1 MKSFGL
7 LGEKLGHS
15 FSPSI
20 HWMLGSYSYELCEI
34 CPKDIENFLK
44 DNSLDGFNVT
54 IPYKQDVIPYC
65 SELSERAYAIGSV
78 NTMLKKPDGSYYG
91 ENTDYDGFLLMM
103 EPVKENIRGKKVLI
117 LGSGG
122 ASKTV
127 RAVLSDLGADPLI
140 TVSRSGS
147 VNYENI
153 SEQSDTTMI
162 VNTTPL
168 GMYPNNGISPIDLSL
183 FTECEFLADLI
194 YNPAKTALM
203 LQAERFGIPFRGGL
217 LMLVEQ
223 ARRASELFT
232 GTYIPRETSYVI
244 AEKIEK
250 QTKNIVLIGMPGC
263 GKTSIGRHL
272 QDLTKRKFVDIDE
285 EIESREGRT
294 IPAIFADTG
303 EAYFRKVES
312 EVLREFCKES
322 GLVISA
328 GGGAVTTSENKDI
341 MRQNSK
347 VVFIKRELK
356 DLDTSGRPVSK
367 AKGTEQLYSER
378 AGLYESWS
386 DISVHNRDSLKAAKK
401 ITEVLKL

>member
-34 CPKDIENFLK
+34 CPKDIEKFLR

-65 SELSERAYAIGSV
+65 SELSERACAIGSV
-78 NTMLKKPDGSYYG
+78 NTMLKKPDGSYCG
-91 ENTDYDGFLLMM
+91 ENTDYEGFLLMM
-103 EPVKENIRGKKVLI
+103 EPVADKIRGKKVLI

-127 RAVLSDLGADPLI
+127 KAVLSDLGADPLI

-153 SEQSDTTMI
+153 SENSDAAMI

-168 GMYPNNGISPIDLSL
+168 GMYPDNGISPIDLSP
-183 FTECEFLADLI
+183 FTECKLLADLI

-203 LQAERFGIPFRGGL
+203 LQAERLGIPFRGGL

-232 GTYIPRETSYVI
+232 GTSIPCETSRVI
-244 AEKIEK
+244 AEKIER

-263 GKTSIGRHL
+263 GKTSVGRHL
-272 QDLTKRKFVDIDE
+272 HDLTKRKFIDIDE
-285 EIESREGRT
+285 EIESREGST

-328 GGGAVTTSENKDI
+328 GGGAVTTPENKDI
-341 MRQNSK
+341 MRQNST

-356 DLDTSGRPVSK
+356 YLATSGRPVTK
-367 AKGTEQLYSER
+367 AKGTEQIYSER

-386 DISVHNRDSLKAAKK
+386 DISVHNRDPLKAAKK

>member
-1 MKSFGL
+1 MKSFGI

-20 HWMLGSYSYELCEI
+20 HWMLGSYPYELCEI
-34 CPKDIENFLK
+34 CPKDLGIFLK
-44 DNSLDGFNVT
+44 GNSLDGFNVT

-194 YNPAKTALM
+194 YNPAKTA
-203 LQAERFGIPFRGGL
+203 
-217 LMLVEQ
+217 
-223 ARRASELFT
+223 
-232 GTYIPRETSYVI
+232 
-244 AEKIEK
+244 
-250 QTKNIVLIGMPGC
+250 
-263 GKTSIGRHL
+263 
-272 QDLTKRKFVDIDE
+272 
-285 EIESREGRT
+285 
-294 IPAIFADTG
+294 
-303 EAYFRKVES
+303 
-312 EVLREFCKES
+312 
-322 GLVISA
+322 
-328 GGGAVTTSENKDI
+328 
-341 MRQNSK
+341 
-347 VVFIKRELK
+347 
-356 DLDTSGRPVSK
+356 
-367 AKGTEQLYSER
+367 
-378 AGLYESWS
+378 
-386 DISVHNRDSLKAAKK
+386 
-401 ITEVLKL
+401 

>member
-34 CPKDIENFLK
+34 CPKDLENFLK

-65 SELSERAYAIGSV
+65 SELSERASAIGSV
-78 NTMLKKPDGSYYG
+78 NTMLKKTDGSYLG

-103 EPVKENIRGKKVLI
+103 EPVKENIRGKKALI

-127 RAVLSDLGADPLI
+127 RTVLSDLGADPLI

-153 SEQSDTTMI
+153 SGQSDAAII
-162 VNTTPL
+162 VNTTPV
-168 GMYPNNGISPIDLSL
+168 GMYPDNGISPIDLSL
-183 FTECEFLADLI
+183 FKECKFLADLI

-203 LQAERFGIPFRGGL
+203 LQAERLGIPFLGGI

-232 GTYIPRETSYVI
+232 GISIPRENSNVI
-244 AEKIEK
+244 AEKIER
-250 QTKNIVLIGMPGC
+250 QTKNIVMIGMPGS
-263 GKTSIGRHL
+263 GKTAIGRHL
-272 QDLTKRKFVDIDE
+272 HDLTKRKLVDIDQ

-294 IPAIFADTG
+294 IPAIFADAG

-312 EVLREFCKES
+312 EVLAQFCKES

-328 GGGAVTTSENKDI
+328 GGGAVTSPENKDI
-341 MRQNSK
+341 MRQNST

-356 DLDTSGRPVSK
+356 YLATSGRPVTK
-367 AKGTEQLYSER
+367 AKGTEQIYSER

-386 DISVHNRDSLKAAKK
+386 DISVNNRDPLQAAKK

>member
-1 MKSFGL
+1 MNSFGL

-20 HWMLGSYSYELCEI
+20 HWMLGSYPYELCEI
-34 CPKDIENFLK
+34 CPKDLEDFLR

-65 SELSERAYAIGSV
+65 SELSEMARAIGSV
-78 NTMLKKPDGSYYG
+78 NTMLKKPDGSYRG
-91 ENTDYDGFLLMM
+91 ENTDYEGFLLMM
-103 EPVKENIRGKKVLI
+103 EPVADKIRGKKALI

-127 RAVLSDLGADPLI
+127 RAVLRDLGAEPLI
-140 TVSRSGS
+140 TVSRSGL

-153 SEQSDTTMI
+153 SVQSDASVI

-168 GMYPNNGISPIDLSL
+168 GMYPDNGIPPIDLSL
-183 FTECEFLADLI
+183 FTECKFLADLI

-203 LQAERFGIPFRGGL
+203 LQAERLGIPFRGGL

-232 GTYIPRETSYVI
+232 GTSVPREISHVI
-244 AEKIEK
+244 AEKIER

-263 GKTSIGRHL
+263 GKTAIGRHL
-272 QDLTKRKFVDIDE
+272 HDLTKRKIVDIDE
-285 EIESREGRT
+285 EIESREGRNIKT
-294 IPAIFADTG
+294 IFADSG
-303 EAYFRKVES
+303 EAYFRKIET
-312 EVLREFCKES
+312 EVLSQFCKES

-328 GGGAVTTSENKDI
+328 GGGAVTTPENKDI
-341 MRQNSK
+341 IRQNSTA
-347 VVFIKRELK
+347 VFIKRELK
-356 DLDTSGRPVSK
+356 DLDTSGRPVTK
-367 AKGTEQLYSER
+367 AKGTEQIYNER

-386 DISVHNRDSLKAAKK
+386 DISVHNRDPLKAAKM
-401 ITEVLKL
+401 ITEVLKV

>member
-1 MKSFGL
+1 VKSFGI

-20 HWMLGSYSYELCEI
+20 HWMLGSYPYELCEI
-34 CPKDIENFLK
+34 CPKDLGIFLK
-44 DNSLDGFNVT
+44 GNSLDGFNVT

-232 GTYIPRETSYVI
+232 GTYIPREASHVI
-244 AEKIEK
+244 AEKVER
-250 QTKNIVLIGMPGC
+250 QTKNIVLIGMPGS
-263 GKTSIGRHL
+263 GKTALGRHL

-294 IPAIFADTG
+294 IPAIFADSG

-312 EVLREFCKES
+312 EVLKEFCRES
-322 GLVISA
+322 GFVIAA
-328 GGGAVTTSENKDI
+328 GGGAVTTPENKDI

-367 AKGTEQLYSER
+367 AKGVEQLYSER
-378 AGLYESWS
+378 ADLYESWS
-386 DISVHNRDSLKAAKK
+386 DISVHNRDALKAAKK